1 MNILVLNAGSSSL
14 KSHLY
19 QLDGDRLPAHPPEP
33 AWQAEIDWTV
43 AHDHGVL
50 SAGTGNHRIS
60 MNLRR
65 NDRQGD
71 WAIRRLLST
80 LTEGQTGVL
89 NALEEID
96 VVGHRVVHGGDLYE
110 PTSITPEVKQ
120 IIARLVPL
128 APAHNPAQLA
138 GIEAIESIL
147 DSVPQV
153 AVFDTAFHRQM
164 PEEAQRY
171 PIPDEWFAMGIRR
184 YGFHGISHAYCT
196 DRAAQL
202 MERPPESLKLITLHL
217 GHGCSLA
224 AVAGGRCVDTTM
236 GFTPLEGIM
245 MGSRSGSIDPGIV
258 FHLQREEGLDVD
270 QIDRVLNRE
279 SGLLGVSGRSSDM
292 RTIEAEAQRG
302 DPRALLALRMFVHRL
317 RAGMGAMLASLAGLD
332 ALVFTAGIGEHSAR
346 IREESCAPFAYL
358 GLRLDPRRNETAQA
372 DQSIAAPDSTV
383 EILVVRTREEWA
395 IARECWLVKQSAP
408 A

>member
-1 MNILVLNAGSSSL
+1 MNILILNAGSGSL

-19 QLDGDRLPAHPPEP
+19 QVDDQLPEHPPEP
-33 AWQAEIDWTV
+33 AWWAAIDWTV
-43 AHDHGVL
+43 ARGHGVL
-50 SAGTGNHRIS
+50 SASTANHRIS
-60 MNLRR
+60 INLPR
-65 NDRQGD
+65 NQRQGNRG
-71 WAIRRLLST
+71 IRRLLST
-80 LTEGQTGVL
+80 LIEGQTGVL
-89 NALEEID
+89 NALDEID
-96 VVGHRVVHGGDLYE
+96 VVGHRVVHGGDLHE

-120 IIARLVPL
+120 IIGHLVPL
-128 APAHNPAQLA
+128 APAHNPTQLA
-138 GIEAIESIL
+138 GIEAIASIL
-147 DSVPQV
+147 DGVPQV
-153 AVFDTAFHRQM
+153 AVFDTAFHRRM

-196 DRAAQL
+196 SRATQL
-202 MERPPESLKLITLHL
+202 LERSPESLKLIICHL

-245 MGSRSGSIDPGIV
+245 MGTRSGSIDPGIV
-258 FHLQREEGLDVD
+258 LHLQREQGLNVD
-270 QIDRVLNRE
+270 QIDQVLNRN

-302 DPRALLALRMFVHRL
+302 DPQALLAVRMFVHRL
-317 RAGMGAMLASLAGLD
+317 RAGIGAMMASLGGID
-332 ALVFTAGIGEHSAR
+332 ALVFTAGIGEHSSR

-372 DQSIAAPDSTV
+372 DQNVATPDSTV

-395 IARECWLVKQSAP
+395 IARECWLIKQSAP

>member
-19 QLDGDRLPAHPPEP
+19 QVDGDQLPVHPPEP
-33 AWQAEIDWTV
+33 EWQAAIDWTV
-43 AHDHGVL
+43 ANDHGVL
-50 SAGTGNHRIS
+50 SASTANHRIS
-60 MNLRR
+60 MNLRKHQR
-65 NDRQGD
+65 EGD
-71 WAIRRLLST
+71 FAIRRLLRT
-80 LTEGQTGVL
+80 LTEGRTGVL

-96 VVGHRVVHGGDLYE
+96 VVGHRVVHGGDLHE
-110 PTSITPEVKQ
+110 PTSITPDVTQ
-120 IIARLVPL
+120 TIARLVPL

-153 AVFDTAFHRQM
+153 AVFDTSFHRQM

-171 PIPDEWFAMGIRR
+171 PIPDEWLAMGIRR

-196 DRAAQL
+196 ERAAQL
-202 MERPPESLKLITLHL
+202 MERPRESLKLITCHL

-236 GFTPLEGIM
+236 GFTPLEGLM
-245 MGSRSGSIDPGIV
+245 MGSRSGSIDPGV
-258 FHLQREEGLDVD
+258 VLYLQREQGLDVH
-270 QIDRVLNRE
+270 QIDRVLNHE
-279 SGLLGVSGRSSDM
+279 SGLLGVSGHSSDM
-292 RTIEAEAQRG
+292 RTIEAQAERG

-317 RAGMGAMLASLAGLD
+317 RSGVGAMLASLGGLD

-346 IREESCAPFAYL
+346 IREEACTPFAHL
-358 GLRLDPRRNETAQA
+358 GLRLDSSRNEKARA
-372 DQSIAAPDSTV
+372 DQSVAAPDSSV
-383 EILVVRTREEWA
+383 EILVLRTREEWA
-395 IARECWLVKQSAP
+395 IARECWRLKQPAP
-408 A
+408 T